1 MKFFILFLFIK
12 SEHLQMIQNRM
23 KLNLKIKEFIGTQ
36 QKSVY
41 LQIMYF

>member
-1 MKFFILFLFIK
+1 
-12 SEHLQMIQNRM
+12 MIQNRM